1 MVLPINPHGLYVKW
15 STIFCQNLI
24 ILDMRSFKKKKNCP
38 CSKGEYCVNGLKCAE
53 ENCFLL
59 ETSTL
64 VTIPV
69 TNSIDSRNPL
79 RLISASGYRQ
89 IHSFYSFKRQNF
101 GGFHENDSTEKSQT
115 LKKYDKGG
123 KGDIFVT
130 LLFFL
135 IRYNIKNIVFS
146 IRANF

>member
-1 MVLPINPHGLYVKW
+1 
-15 STIFCQNLI
+15 
-24 ILDMRSFKKKKNCP
+24 MRSFKKKKNCP

-69 TNSIDSRNPL
+69 TNPIDSRNPL

-101 GGFHENDSTEKSQT
+101 GGFHENDSTEKS
-115 LKKYDKGG
+115 
-123 KGDIFVT
+123 
-130 LLFFL
+130 
-135 IRYNIKNIVFS
+135 
-146 IRANF
+146 